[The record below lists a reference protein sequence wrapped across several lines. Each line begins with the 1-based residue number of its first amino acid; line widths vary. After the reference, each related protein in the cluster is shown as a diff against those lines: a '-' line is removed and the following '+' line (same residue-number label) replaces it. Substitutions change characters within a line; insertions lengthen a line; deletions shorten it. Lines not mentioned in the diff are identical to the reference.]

1 VNFVWEEGKEKRTPV
16 RQCALT
22 RSRVREEELLRFV
35 LDPDGRVVPDIKRK
49 LPGRGVWIMANREAV
64 AEAVRRQAFSRGF
77 KQAVA
82 ADTDLADLVASLLSR
97 AAMQDLALANKAG
110 NIVAGFAKVEKAI
123 KSGNTRILVHAS
135 DASLDGCRKLDR
147 LAHALLP
154 PEARDFDPVTC
165 FGSAELS
172 AALGKTN
179 VVHAAVADGGAGR
192 TFFRSARR
200 YIDYMGPHPATGPI
214 VDTPEQDKA

>member
-1 VNFVWEEGKEKRTPV
+1 MNFVCEEGKEKRTPV

-82 ADTDLADLVASLLSR
+82 ADADLADLVASLLRR

-135 DASLDGCRKLDR
+135 DASGDGCRKLDR

-154 PEARDFDPVTC
+154 LQARGFDPVTC
-165 FGSAELS
+165 FSSAELS
-172 AALGKTN
+172 AALGKSN
-179 VVHAAVADGGAGR
+179 VNHAAVADGGAGQ
-192 TFFRSARR
+192 TFIRSARR
-200 YIDYMGPHPATGPI
+200 YNVYMGPHPATGPI